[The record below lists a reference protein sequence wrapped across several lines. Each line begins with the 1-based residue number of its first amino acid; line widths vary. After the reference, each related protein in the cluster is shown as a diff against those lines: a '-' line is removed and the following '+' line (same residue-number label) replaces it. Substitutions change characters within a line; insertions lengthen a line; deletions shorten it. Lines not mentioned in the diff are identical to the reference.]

1 MGHLLSRGRK
11 TLSDTGASLA
21 VGPLGRLDPRLRIL
35 AAAGFALVAV
45 ALSDLVALGF
55 ALALALALL
64 PLSALHAGRA
74 LKRAAMMDLFLVF
87 LLCTLPFTTTGAPL
101 AHVAGFRA
109 SREGLAHA
117 AEIILTANAV
127 MLTLQALVGTLE
139 PVTQGR
145 ALHALKAPERLVHL
159 MLFTIRYVEV
169 LREEYERL
177 RASMKVRGFRPRTDL
192 HTYRSFGYLVGMMLV
207 RALERS
213 ERILGAMKCR
223 GFQGRLP
230 LLDGFVLRA
239 EDRVFAILWTLALAG
254 LIGLE
259 LLRAAG

>member
-87 LLCTLPFTTTGAPL
+87 LLCTLPFTTPGAPL
-101 AHVAGFRA
+101 AHVAGFPA

-139 PVTQGR
+139 PVTLGR
-145 ALHALKAPERLVHL
+145 ALHALK
-159 MLFTIRYVEV
+159 
-169 LREEYERL
+169 
-177 RASMKVRGFRPRTDL
+177 GRPQ
-192 HTYRSFGYLVGMMLV
+192 Y
-207 RALERS
+207 
-213 ERILGAMKCR
+213 C
-223 GFQGRLP
+223 
-230 LLDGFVLRA
+230 
-239 EDRVFAILWTLALAG
+239 
-254 LIGLE
+254 
-259 LLRAAG
+259 